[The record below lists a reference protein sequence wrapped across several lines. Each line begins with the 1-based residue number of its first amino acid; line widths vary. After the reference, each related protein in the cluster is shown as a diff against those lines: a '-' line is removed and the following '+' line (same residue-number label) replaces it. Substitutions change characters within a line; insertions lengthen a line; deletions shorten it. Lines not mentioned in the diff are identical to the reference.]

1 MVRNM
6 CYFVINIIFL
16 ISQLSIGT
24 EGESGKLKD
33 FANVDGSHKDFAYM
47 LKLRENQV
55 YYVQLLDTYAPCI
68 VSNKVWN
75 NDRLMSQYCGSDQL
89 AFHEH
94 ILTISDEA
102 FLLLVLINYAARW
115 KAELNIEH
123 KKVSQQLFIFCHC
136 KQKIHTH
143 RTSNDSSQKHTPK
156 KRKLRCR

>member
-1 MVRNM
+1 
-6 CYFVINIIFL
+6 
-16 ISQLSIGT
+16 
-24 EGESGKLKD
+24 
-33 FANVDGSHKDFAYM
+33 M

-55 YYVQLLDTYAPCI
+55 HYVQLLDTYAPCI
-68 VSNKVWN
+68 ISTKVWN
-75 NDRLMSQYCGSDQL
+75 NDRLMSQYCGSDPL

-123 KKVSQQLFIFCHC
+123 KKVSQQLFNFCHC

-143 RTSNDSSQKHTPK
+143 GTSNDSY
-156 KRKLRCR
+156 